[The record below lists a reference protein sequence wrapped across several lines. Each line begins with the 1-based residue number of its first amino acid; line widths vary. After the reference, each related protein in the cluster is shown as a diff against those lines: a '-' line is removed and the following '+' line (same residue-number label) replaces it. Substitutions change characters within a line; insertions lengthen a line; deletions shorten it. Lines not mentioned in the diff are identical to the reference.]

1 MKNCCNGKIFVEAEG
16 FKDYGGWSLDS
27 QFTESMG
34 SSYLLAHGFGVPVDD
49 AVTDICVSQ
58 AGEYNVWVRTK
69 DWVPEYH
76 PGRFELLINGARI
89 GTELGANGKD
99 WSWDQIGTVSLAIGS
114 TELRLHDLT
123 GFEGRIDAVYLTM
136 DEDTPPEEGKAVSH
150 AWRRELLGISDASKT
165 VSHYNVVV
173 VGGGVSG
180 CAAAISAAR
189 NGCKVALIND
199 RPVLGG
205 NASREIGLDPRGYKE
220 GSIVQPMLER
230 MENGD
235 LRATQMVEDEE
246 NITVYLNEKLFSAE
260 TADGHVISVDTRNTK
275 SNCEQR
281 ICAEVFIDAS
291 GVAALAKLAGAE
303 IRTGRERKDE
313 FQESLAP
320 DKSDELRHGNTIL
333 YHLHRADHP
342 VPVPEMPWATAI
354 SKNFGDLGGQMGGLS
369 MDNKPGP
376 NVNGDGEEGYK
387 RRKLRHAPS
396 LVTSVQFKARLPEDI
411 MEWFPATH
419 FWEYGQNMDL
429 IQDAEEIRDHLM
441 RALYGTYYNVKTAQ
455 PEKYA
460 SLEFDWMRIVPAQGE
475 FCRIVGDY
483 ILNENEVR
491 EHAEFPDAVAL
502 NDSAF
507 CVHYPGNVDYDFRLK
522 SWTWDFRDY
531 KPYYIPFRCLYSK
544 NIDNLMMAGKIISVS
559 RVVGTNTKLMANGAQ
574 HGVAVGCAAE
584 LCVKYGISPRQ
595 LGQEHLGELKELIG
609 KYSWYAVGPKGLAA
623 MMELAK

>member
-1 MKNCCNGKIFVEAEG
+1 MKGDYSGKIFAEAEG
-16 FKDYGGWSLDS
+16 FKDYGGWLLDS

-34 SSYLLAHGFGVPVDD
+34 SSYLIAHGYGAPVED
-49 AVTDICVSQ
+49 AVTDIRVSQ
-58 AGEYNVWVRTK
+58 AGEYHVWVRTK

-76 PGRFELLINGARI
+76 PGRFELLINGTRI
-89 GTELGANGKD
+89 GTELGANGID
-99 WSWDQIGTVSLAIGS
+99 WCWEQIGIVSLDIGN

-123 GFEGRIDAVYLTM
+123 GFEGRIDAIYLTM
-136 DEDTPPEEGKAVSH
+136 DDDIPPEKGKEVSH
-150 AWRRELLGISDASKT
+150 VWRRGLLGISEASKT

-189 NGCKVALIND
+189 NGCKVALIHD

-205 NASREIGLDPRGYKE
+205 NASREIGLGPRGYKE

-235 LRATQMVEDEE
+235 LRATQMVEAEE
-246 NITVYLNEKLFSAE
+246 NITVFLNEKLFSSE
-260 TADGHVISVDTRNTK
+260 TVNGHIVSVDTRNTK
-275 SNCEQR
+275 SSSEQR
-281 ICAEVFIDAS
+281 ICADVFIDAS

-303 IRTGRERKDE
+303 IRTGRESKDE
-313 FQESLAP
+313 FHESLAP
-320 DKSDELRHGNTIL
+320 DKPDQLHHGNTIL
-333 YHLHRADHP
+333 YHLRRADHP

-376 NVNGDGEEGYK
+376 NVSGDGEEGYK

-396 LVTSVQFKARLPEDI
+396 LIASVQFKARLPEDI

-429 IQDAEEIRDHLM
+429 VQDAEEIRDHLM

-460 SLEFDWMRIVPAQGE
+460 NLEFDWMRIVPAQGE

-491 EHAEFPDAVAL
+491 EHADFPDAVAL

-507 CVHYPGNVDYDFRLK
+507 CVHYPGNADYDFRLK

-574 HGVAVGCAAE
+574 HGVAVGCAAD

-595 LGQEHLGELKELIG
+595 LGQEHLDELKEMIG
-609 KYSWYAVGPKGLAA
+609 KYSWYAVGAKGLAA

>member
-1 MKNCCNGKIFVEAEG
+1 MKGNYSGKIFAEAEG
-16 FKDYGGWSLDS
+16 FKDYGGWLLDS

-34 SSYLLAHGFGVPVDD
+34 SSYLIAHGYGAPVED
-49 AVTDICVSQ
+49 AVTDIRVSQ
-58 AGEYNVWVRTK
+58 AGEYHVWVRTK

-76 PGRFELLINGARI
+76 PGRFELLINGTRI
-89 GTELGANGKD
+89 GTELGANGID
-99 WSWDQIGTVSLAIGS
+99 WCWEQIGVVSLDIGN

-123 GFEGRIDAVYLTM
+123 GFEGRIDAIYLTM
-136 DEDTPPEEGKAVSH
+136 DDDIPPEKGKEVSH
-150 AWRRELLGISDASKT
+150 VWRRGLLGISEASKT

-189 NGCKVALIND
+189 NGCKVALIHD

-205 NASREIGLDPRGYKE
+205 NASREIGLGPRGYKE

-235 LRATQMVEDEE
+235 LRATQMVEAEE
-246 NITVYLNEKLFSAE
+246 NITVFLNEKLFSAE
-260 TADGHVISVDTRNTK
+260 TVNGHIVSVDTRNTK
-275 SNCEQR
+275 SSSEQR
-281 ICAEVFIDAS
+281 ICADVFIDAS

-303 IRTGRERKDE
+303 IRTGRESKDE
-313 FQESLAP
+313 FHESLAP
-320 DKSDELRHGNTIL
+320 DKPDQLHHGNTIL
-333 YHLHRADHP
+333 YHLRRADHP

-376 NVNGDGEEGYK
+376 NVSGDGEEGYK

-396 LVTSVQFKARLPEDI
+396 LIASVQFKARLPEDI

-429 IQDAEEIRDHLM
+429 VQDAEEIRDHLM

-460 SLEFDWMRIVPAQGE
+460 NLEFDWMRIVPAQGE

-491 EHAEFPDAVAL
+491 EHADFPDAVAL

-507 CVHYPGNVDYDFRLK
+507 CVHYPGNADYDFRLK

-574 HGVAVGCAAE
+574 HGVAVGCAAD

-595 LGQEHLGELKELIG
+595 LGQEHLGELKEMIG
-609 KYSWYAVGPKGLAA
+609 KYSWYAVGAKGLAA

>member
-205 NASREIGLDPRGYKE
+205 NASREIGLGPRGYKE

-260 TADGHVISVDTRNTK
+260 TADGHIISVDTRNTK

-303 IRTGRERKDE
+303 IRTGREGKDE

-320 DKSDELRHGNTIL
+320 DKSDELHHGNTIL

-595 LGQEHLGELKELIG
+595 LGHEHLGELKELIG

>member
-1 MKNCCNGKIFVEAEG
+1 MKGNYSGKIFAEAEG
-16 FKDYGGWSLDS
+16 FKDYGGWLLDS

-34 SSYLLAHGFGVPVDD
+34 SSYLIAHGYGAPVED
-49 AVTDICVSQ
+49 AVTDIRVSQ
-58 AGEYNVWVRTK
+58 AGEYHVWVRTK

-76 PGRFELLINGARI
+76 PGRFELLINGTRI

-99 WSWDQIGTVSLAIGS
+99 WCWDQIGIVSLDIGN

-123 GFEGRIDAVYLTM
+123 GFEGRIDAIYLTM
-136 DEDTPPEEGKAVSH
+136 DDDIPPEKGKEVSH
-150 AWRRELLGISDASKT
+150 VWRRGLLGISEASKT

-189 NGCKVALIND
+189 NGCKVALIHD

-205 NASREIGLDPRGYKE
+205 NASREIGLGPRGYKE

-235 LRATQMVEDEE
+235 LRATQMVEAEE
-246 NITVYLNEKLFSAE
+246 NITVFLNEKLFSAE
-260 TADGHVISVDTRNTK
+260 TVNGHIVSVDTRNTK
-275 SNCEQR
+275 SSSEQR
-281 ICAEVFIDAS
+281 ICADVFIDAS

-303 IRTGRERKDE
+303 IRTGRESKDE
-313 FQESLAP
+313 FHESLAP
-320 DKSDELRHGNTIL
+320 DKPDQLHHGNTIL
-333 YHLHRADHP
+333 YHLRRADHP

-376 NVNGDGEEGYK
+376 NVSGDGEEGYK

-396 LVTSVQFKARLPEDI
+396 LIASVQFKARLPEDI

-429 IQDAEEIRDHLM
+429 VQDAEEIRDHLM

-460 SLEFDWMRIVPAQGE
+460 NLEFDWMRIVPAQGE

-491 EHAEFPDAVAL
+491 EHADFPDAVAL

-507 CVHYPGNVDYDFRLK
+507 CVHYPGNANYDFRLK

-574 HGVAVGCAAE
+574 HGVAVGCAAD

-595 LGQEHLGELKELIG
+595 LGQEHLGELKEMIG
-609 KYSWYAVGPKGLAA
+609 KYSWYAVGAKGLAA

>member
-1 MKNCCNGKIFVEAEG
+1 MENKGNIFVEAEG

-27 QFTESMG
+27 QFSESMG
-34 SSYLLAHGFGVPVDD
+34 SSYLLAHGFGIPVAD
-49 AVTDICVSQ
+49 AVTDVCVTQ
-58 AGEYNVWVRTK
+58 AGEYRVWVRAK
-69 DWVPEYH
+69 DWVPDYH
-76 PGRFELLINGARI
+76 PGRFELYINDVRI
-89 GTELGANGKD
+89 GTELGANGRD
-99 WSWDQIGTVSLAIGS
+99 WCWEQIGTVSLDTGDAQ
-114 TELRLHDLT
+114 LRLHDLT
-123 GFEGRIDAVYLTM
+123 GFEGRIDAIYLTT
-136 DEDTPPEEGKAVSH
+136 DEDVPPEEGKAVSH
-150 AWRRELLGISDASKT
+150 AWRRELSGISEASET
-165 VSHYNVVV
+165 VSHYDVVV

-189 NGCKVALIND
+189 NGCKVALIHD

-205 NASREIGLDPRGYKE
+205 NASREIGLGPRGYKE
-220 GSIVQPMLER
+220 GGIVQPMLER

-235 LRATQMVEDEE
+235 LRATQMVEDEK
-246 NITVYLNEKLFSAE
+246 NITVFLNEKLFSVEAS
-260 TADGHVISVDTRNTK
+260 DGHIVSVDTRNTK

-281 ICAEVFIDAS
+281 ICAAVFIDAS

-303 IRTGRERKDE
+303 IRTGREGKDE
-313 FQESLAP
+313 FHESLAP
-320 DKSDELRHGNTIL
+320 DKPDELHHGNTIL
-333 YHLHRADHP
+333 YHLRRADHP

-396 LVTSVQFKARLPEDI
+396 LVASVQFKARLPEDI

-419 FWEYGQNMDL
+419 FWEYGQSMDL

-460 SLEFDWMRIVPAQGE
+460 NLEFDWMHIVPAQGE

-491 EHAEFPDAVAL
+491 EHAEFDDAIAL

-507 CVHYPGNVDYDFRLK
+507 CVHYPGNADYDFRLK

-544 NIDNLMMAGKIISVS
+544 NIDNLLMAGKIISVS

-574 HGVAVGCAAE
+574 HGVAVGCAAD
-584 LCVKYGISPRQ
+584 LCVKYGISPRK
-595 LGQEHLGELKELIG
+595 LGQEHFSELRELVG
-609 KYSWYAVGPKGLAA
+609 KYSWYAVGAKGLAA

>member
-49 AVTDICVSQ
+49 AVTDICVCQ

-69 DWVPEYH
+69 DWVQEYH

-205 NASREIGLDPRGYKE
+205 NASREIGLGPRGYKE

-260 TADGHVISVDTRNTK
+260 TADGHIISVDTRNTK

-303 IRTGRERKDE
+303 IRTGREGKDE

-320 DKSDELRHGNTIL
+320 DKSDELHHGNTIL

>member
-205 NASREIGLDPRGYKE
+205 NASREIGLGPRGYKE

-303 IRTGRERKDE
+303 IRTGREGKDE

-320 DKSDELRHGNTIL
+320 DKSDELHHGNTIL